1 MSLFQSTHSQGVRPI
16 SWALITS
23 CHGFQSTHSQGVRRL
38 FQVAC
43 KPIVKFQSTH
53 SQGVRQK
60 QQWCRYRL
68 ISISIHAL
76 TRSATFPLSNM
87 FHLISNFN
95 PRTHKECDHQFQ
107 KANTNV
113 LLFQS
118 THSQGVRQSSR
129 AMINSAYPI
138 SIHALTRSATSM
150 LTALMPDVQISIHA
164 LTRSATAGAKFAF
177 VKLTIS
183 IHALTLSAT
192 PKYLVPELLAIFQ
205 STHSQGV
212 RPKVVGTKS
221 VKALISIHALT
232 RSATLFGLQ
241 TFNFF
246 CKFQSTHSQGVRR
259 HTATPSILG
268 KYHFNPRTH

>member
-138 SIHALTRSATSM
+138 SIHALTRSAT
-150 LTALMPDVQISIHA
+150 
-164 LTRSATAGAKFAF
+164 AGAKFAF

-268 KYHFNPRTH
+268 KYHFNPRTHKECDRVG